1 MEKTKLNR
9 INELARKS
17 RAEGLSETEKAEQKT
32 LREEYIR
39 TFRAS
44 IRGQLDNIRLVE
56 PDGTETPIPKKE
68 KAPQN

>member
-68 KAPQN
+68 KEPQN